1 MTELNDNNLS
11 KRSFYI
17 TRIRLVSALIAVL
30 ALSVASFSQYTKS
43 TLDPPPPPPVP
54 DTTITGGDS
63 VKTIFP
69 VKPTVQI
76 TAEDFKGSEYPA
88 DLRDPS
94 NITTQPVYDPELG
107 MYVLHTRIGEK
118 DLITPFMMSAEDY
131 HDMVNRQEM
140 YDYFRSQNSA
150 NFEQKG
156 KEAFNIL
163 DMNFALGPLEKV
175 FGPGGVR
182 LTTQGSIQISAG
194 VKSNKTDN
202 PALSLKSRRKT
213 YFDFNQKIQA
223 TINAS
228 VGDKLK
234 FNMNYNTDATSSFD
248 SQNLKLQYE

>member
-1 MTELNDNNLS
+1 MPTDFNDYNLI

-17 TRIRLVSALIAVL
+17 HRLIRVAALIGVL
-30 ALSVASFSQYTKS
+30 TLAFVSFPQYIKS

-63 VKTIFP
+63 VKTVFP
-69 VKPTVQI
+69 VRPTVSLE
-76 TAEDFKGSEYPA
+76 AEDYRPKEYPA
-88 DLRDPS
+88 DLKNPANLS
-94 NITTQPVYDPELG
+94 TEVVFDPESG
-107 MYVLHTRIGEK
+107 MYVVHTRLGEK
-118 DLITPFMMSAEDY
+118 DLITPFMMKAEDY
-131 HDMVNRQEM
+131 NDMVNREEM
-140 YDYFRSQNSA
+140 YDYFRSQNAA

-194 VKSNKTDN
+194 IKSNKTDN

-213 YFDFNQKIQA
+213 YFDFNQKILA
-223 TINAS
+223 NIYAS
-228 VGDKLK
+228 VGDK
-234 FNMNYNTDATSSFD
+234 M
-248 SQNLKLQYE
+248 